1 MGMMV
6 IVAALIGGTAAF
18 LAFRRAYLPWTAL
31 LDCVTGLILGAII
44 GGRALHVILN
54 EIYFRVHPD
63 GIIRLDGLEW
73 RGAVIGGL
81 MALLLIAHLHRL
93 PLPYVTDWSTPLLSL
108 MALAGCMGCTA
119 GGCLVGTEVRSL
131 ADFPSWLVVETP
143 DIYTITAPRLN
154 LPGIGAALCAMILF
168 LLIAAFELRL
178 LKGGRMGLC
187 LLCLGL
193 VMGGLSIF
201 RAEYVPIWGGL
212 RADAVLDLFLAGF
225 GLGALLW
232 SQVKSKGQVSEQLPQ
247 SPSWEVRK

>member
-1 MGMMV
+1 MMV

-18 LAFRRAYLPWTAL
+18 WALRRAHLPWTAFV
-31 LDCVTGLILGAII
+31 DCASGLILGAII

-63 GIIRLDGLEW
+63 EIIRLDGLEW
-73 RGAVIGGL
+73 RGTVIGGL
-81 MALLLIAHLHRL
+81 IALLLIAHLHRL
-93 PLPYVTDWSTPLLSL
+93 PLPYVTDWSAPLLSL
-108 MALAGCMGCTA
+108 MAIAGCMGCTA
-119 GGCLVGTEVRSL
+119 GGCLVGTEVHSL
-131 ADFPSWLVVETP
+131 ADFPSWLVAETP
-143 DIYTITAPRLN
+143 DIYAITAPRLN
-154 LPGIGAALCAMILF
+154 LPGIGAALCALILL
-168 LLIAAFELRL
+168 LLIIVFDLRL

-201 RAEYVPIWGGL
+201 RAEYVPIWIGL
-212 RADAVLDLFLAGF
+212 RADAALDLFLAAF

-232 SQVKSKGQVSEQLPQ
+232 SQVKSKGHIAKQSPQ